1 MRKAQ
6 REQVKEC
13 ISLLQKAHELVRK
26 SIHENQTAVANGL
39 LEECQDVAIAIGT
52 AVEKSEGMDTESVKL
67 LEEYCELTYSVHE
80 SMAAGEHVPAGNTFG
95 KLRRLM
101 EQIDQSIEDEVKVRK
116 EAVFLP
122 YKASMWDSLESVW
135 MKLDADDDYDA
146 YVVPIPYYDK
156 NPDGSFGEFHYEID
170 QYPENVPVLDYKSYD
185 FEECRP
191 DEVYIHS
198 PYDECN
204 YVTSVE
210 PFYYSKNL
218 KQYTDK
224 LVYIPYFVLNE
235 PDPENEMALEGMAHF
250 VTVPAVIYAD
260 QVIVQSEAMKEAYVK
275 IMTKFMA
282 EQGLTMEYWENK
294 ILGTGS
300 PKFER
305 LARLKEDSGGKNNI
319 PIPEEWRSIIE
330 KADGSR
336 KKIILYNTTVS
347 AILENTDIYIRKMRD
362 VFRIFKENKDD
373 VALLWRPHPLI
384 QATISSMRPQ
394 LWEEYQEVKEEY
406 LKEGWG
412 IYDDSAE
419 LDRAIGISDAYYGD
433 GSSVVQ
439 LCHSV
444 KMPVMIQNCNM

>member
-6 REQVKEC
+6 REQVQEC
-13 ISLLQKAHELVRK
+13 ISLLQKAHELIRT
-26 SIHENQTAVANGL
+26 SIHENQTSVANGL
-39 LEECQDVAIAIGT
+39 LEECQDAAIAIGT
-52 AVEKSEGMDTESVKL
+52 AVEKSEGLETKSVKL

-80 SMAAGEHVPAGNTFG
+80 SMVAGEHLPAGNTFG
-95 KLRRLM
+95 KLRKLM

-156 NPDGSFGEFHYEID
+156 NPDGSFGEFHYEVD

-185 FEECRP
+185 FEERRP

-218 KQYTDK
+218 KKYTDK
-224 LVYIPYFVLNE
+224 LVYIPYFVLSE
-235 PDPENEMALEGMAHF
+235 PDPENEVALEGMAHF

-260 QVIVQSEAMKEAYVK
+260 QVIVQSEAMKKAYVK
-275 IMTKFMA
+275 IMTKYMQ
-282 EQGLTMEYWENK
+282 EQGLTREYWENK

-300 PKFER
+300 PKFDK
-305 LARLKEDSGGKNNI
+305 LARLAGNSKEEIEI
-319 PIPEEWRSIIE
+319 PKEWRPIIE
-330 KADGSR
+330 KPDGSR
-336 KKIILYNTTVS
+336 KKVILYNTTVS

-362 VFRIFKENKDD
+362 VFQIFKENKDD

-419 LDRAIGISDAYYGD
+419 LDRAIGLSDAYYGD
-433 GSSVVQ
+433 WSSVVQ
-439 LCHSV
+439 LCQSV
-444 KMPVMIQNCNM
+444 KMPVMIQNCNV